1 MNKYEFMLIVDP
13 KLSEDEKNA
22 TLATIK
28 NEITQVG
35 GKIEKEDIWGE
46 RKLAYRINKS
56 DVWFYALFE
65 IELDGSKLKDL
76 TNTINLLKKVWR
88 NMFVRQDS

>member
-56 DVWFYALFE
+56 DV
-65 IELDGSKLKDL
+65 
-76 TNTINLLKKVWR
+76 
-88 NMFVRQDS
+88 